1 MPGLYQLTFAPLTFI
16 ASQICFISLAKI
28 GMKRR
33 VISIPKVTTLGHFI
47 FARQRVKSHGEVLTI
62 GTAQSPSSGHVMY
75 QQRYQN
81 KNRKQDCYICGSYK
95 KRTRDCTAHFIRT
108 DLLTAGVL
116 SNLRQV
122 TEYAAKHESRFVK
135 LLIQQNEIGGK
146 RKTAAATKQLEQAQ
160 ERIAEVSRII
170 KRLYEDNVNG
180 KISDERFMEL
190 SADYEQE
197 QRELKDR
204 AAALQ
209 EELSKS
215 QAATVNA
222 EKFMGIVRKHL
233 AFEELTPTLLR
244 EMIEKIV
251 VHECSYDEN
260 GTRRQDIEIYYSF
273 VGKIDLPEA

>member
-1 MPGLYQLTFAPLTFI
+1 MHFGNTLLRLFKLLGGCGGL
-16 ASQICFISLAKI
+16 SLAAD
-28 GMKRR
+28 
-33 VISIPKVTTLGHFI
+33 L
-47 FARQRVKSHGEVLTI
+47 VLLD
-62 GTAQSPSSGHVMY
+62 
-75 QQRYQN
+75 
-81 KNRKQDCYICGSYK
+81 KQLHK
-95 KRTRDCTAHFIRT
+95 
-108 DLLTAGVL
+108 
-116 SNLRQV
+116 
-122 TEYAAKHESRFVK
+122 AA
-135 LLIQQNEIGGK
+135 LMLGGK

-273 VGKIDLPEA
+273 VGKIDLPEE